1 VQRLLWGSTGTKNP
15 NYSDVLYVE
24 HLIGRDTV
32 NTVPPETLDA
42 FRDHGVARVTV
53 GTELEQAEADMA
65 RLREFGIDLAPV
77 FDELQRDGLASFALS
92 YDRLLGKLHEKRHQ
106 FAPMGAR
113 R

>member
-1 VQRLLWGSTGTKNP
+1 MWGSTGTKNP

-53 GTELEQAEADMA
+53 DTELEQAEADMA
-65 RLREFGIDLAPV
+65 RLREFGIDLAPI

-92 YDRLLGKLHEKRHQ
+92 YDRLLEKLHEKRRQ
-106 FAPMGAR
+106 FAPMAAR